1 MEKKYIGFTKV
12 ALPHGWLGN
21 MAPYPI
27 DWNNRTWRTSEA
39 LFQAL
44 RFDDGEI
51 RDQICA
57 EKSPMGAKFK
67 AKANRE
73 KMRVTPLS
81 EEDFSNME
89 LCVKLK
95 LDNYPKL
102 REELKATGDAIL
114 FEDVS
119 ARLRGNNLV
128 WGAALIGEELVGEN
142 RLGKIWMKLRA
153 SL

>member
-1 MEKKYIGFTKV
+1 MKKYIGFTKV
-12 ALPHGWLGN
+12 ALPFGWLGN

-27 DWNNRTWRTSEA
+27 YWNNRTWKTSEA

-44 RFDDGEI
+44 RFGDGEV

-67 AKANRE
+67 AKANKE
-73 KMRVTPLS
+73 KMIISPLS
-81 EEDFSNME
+81 DQDFENME

-95 LDNYPKL
+95 LDNHPEL
-102 REELKATGDAIL
+102 RDLLKATGDAIL

-119 ARLRGNNLV
+119 ARARGNNLV
-128 WGAALIGEELVGEN
+128 WGAINLKGEELVGEN
-142 RLGKIWMKLRA
+142 RLGKIWMKFRA

>member
-12 ALPHGWLGN
+12 AMPYGWLGN
-21 MAPYPI
+21 MAPFPI
-27 DWNNRTWRTSEA
+27 QWNNRTWKTSEA

-44 RFDDGEI
+44 RFEDGEI

-73 KMRVTPLS
+73 KMIVAPLS
-81 EEDFSNME
+81 KEDFENMD
-89 LCVKLK
+89 LCIKLK
-95 LDNYPKL
+95 LDNHPQL
-102 REELKATGDAIL
+102 RAELKATGNAII

-128 WGAALIGEELVGEN
+128 WGAALTGEELIGEN
-142 RLGKIWMKLRA
+142 VLGKIWMKFRA

>member
-1 MEKKYIGFTKV
+1 MERHIGFTKV
-12 ALPHGWLGN
+12 ALPYGWLGN
-21 MAPYPI
+21 MSPHPI
-27 DWNNRTWRTSEA
+27 TWANRTWRTSEA

-44 RFDDGEI
+44 RFEDESI
-51 RDQICA
+51 REAICA

-73 KMRVTPLS
+73 KMTVVPLS
-81 EEDFSNME
+81 DQDFENMK

-95 LDNYPKL
+95 LDNHPEL
-102 REELKATGDAIL
+102 RERLKSTGDVVI

-119 ARLRGNNLV
+119 SRPRGNNLV
-128 WGAALIGEELVGEN
+128 WGAILKDGELIGEN
-142 RLGKIWMKLRA
+142 RLGKIWMEFRA